1 MTRPLGFAPVCALA
15 ALAALAAYASADP
28 PAARTAAL
36 PDPGDKP
43 KYFCWEPHIAADPDH
58 PDRVVLSAMYR

>member
-1 MTRPLGFAPVCALA
+1 MTRPLGFAPVCAL
-15 ALAALAAYASADP
+15 
-28 PAARTAAL
+28 AAL

-58 PDRVVLSAMYR
+58 PDRVVLSAMYRGSVGEGLSLIHI